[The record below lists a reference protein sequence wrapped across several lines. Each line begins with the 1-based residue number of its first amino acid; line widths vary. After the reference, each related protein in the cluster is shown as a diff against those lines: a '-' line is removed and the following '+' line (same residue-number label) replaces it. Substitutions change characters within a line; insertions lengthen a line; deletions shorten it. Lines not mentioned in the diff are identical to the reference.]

1 MLFHCALHGH
11 GHAAREYHLTVHI
24 IQHTHNTMLWDLASM
39 VKVCNRM
46 HSGDCSSARA
56 QGQSCW
62 AHAWHSLSFFCS
74 ENDPW
79 VVTPPRVTPTS
90 VVMHGVGETCVEVN
104 GPQVEE
110 ERMCGPEGGS
120 HLPLC
125 QYHHTVNIM
134 SKKSCLKGVKKA
146 EGRVGKWRQLQFF
159 IYH

>member
-1 MLFHCALHGH
+1 M
-11 GHAAREYHLTVHI
+11 
-24 IQHTHNTMLWDLASM
+24 
-39 VKVCNRM
+39 
-46 HSGDCSSARA
+46 
-56 QGQSCW
+56 
-62 AHAWHSLSFFCS
+62 
-74 ENDPW
+74 
-79 VVTPPRVTPTS
+79 TPPRVTPTS

-159 IYH
+159 IIRQMFSRARPMATVLPRIGDRLS